1 MDVFAVQ
8 AEVSAAIVSTLVG
21 YLEDFGRRKAARKQP
36 NDLVVYDCLL
46 LGNWHL
52 RQGGRLDLLE
62 SGESTPLHR

>member
-36 NDLVVYDCLL
+36 K
-46 LGNWHL
+46 LG
-52 RQGGRLDLLE
+52 
-62 SGESTPLHR
+62 